1 MTSDYF
7 GAILLRFDM
16 SREKK
21 RVQLFTRIDNILGSS
36 YDLSKVIRKIYQ
48 EIGKV
53 LDCSNFYIALYN
65 RDENIISFE
74 IYMINGKEVNEAP
87 RVLSKGMTEYVIKTK
102 KSVRINSNLKQFC
115 RKIGVKPHG
124 RNARSWLGVPMIY
137 KNNVEGVMTIQ
148 DYEHNNA
155 YTEEDEYL
163 LNRIAARAAVVVA
176 NTRLIEEE
184 VKRAKEL
191 KVMNKIAHQ
200 LTKSLDIG
208 DICESVTKYILQH
221 FSNFNVSIFLIE
233 KNVVILTK
241 LSKGFQDEVPG
252 DLKLKLGQSIVG
264 TVAQAGKKI
273 VVNDVFKEKL
283 YRGYGRTSTKSEFT
297 LPLKVGRKMIGVL
310 DIECDELN
318 AFNSNTIRILELIAD
333 CLSVALHNA
342 HLYEQ
347 AKNSAKE
354 LTVSFT
360 IAKSLISTLELDD
373 VLNTILKVIRDTFG
387 YAHIAILLI
396 EGNELYI
403 KAAHGYGTRVFKK
416 VKLKIGEHG
425 ICGHVAS
432 TGELYYAPDVLKVP
446 FYHMF
451 RKSIKSEAAIPL
463 KIKGEAIGVLDIES
477 DKLDAF
483 TEKDLRMFSVFAS
496 QAAIAIEN
504 ARLYD
509 QTKEFSLTDALT
521 RIANRRHFNLMLDNE
536 LKKARGYSRQLSL
549 AMIDL
554 DDFKSF
560 NDRFG
565 HVAGDKMLIH
575 IVDTLKRNLRDTD
588 FVARYGGEEFVVI
601 FPETGHPLAS
611 KVSERLRS
619 AVEGKQLKIKGRRGK
634 KMTISIGIATYP
646 GNTETSVELIQI
658 ADRALYRAK
667 RLGKNRVE
675 SA

>member
-1 MTSDYF
+1 
-7 GAILLRFDM
+7 M

-21 RVQLFTRIDNILGSS
+21 RGQLFVRIDNILGSS

-74 IYMINGKEVNEAP
+74 IYKINGVEEDVAP
-87 RVLSKGMTEYVIKTK
+87 RVLSKGMTEYVIRTK

-115 RKIGVKPHG
+115 RKIGVKPLG

-137 KNNVEGVMTIQ
+137 KNNVEGVITVQ
-148 DYEHNNA
+148 NYKHNNV

-163 LNRIAARAAVVVA
+163 LNRIAARAAIVVA

-191 KVMNKIAHQ
+191 EVMNKIAHQ
-200 LTKSLDIG
+200 LTKSLDIEK
-208 DICESVTKYILQH
+208 ICENVTKSILQH
-221 FSNFNVSIFLIE
+221 FSNFNVSIFLVE
-233 KNVVILTK
+233 KNVVILRK
-241 LSKGFQDEVPG
+241 LAKGFRDEVPR

-273 VVNDVFKEKL
+273 VANDVSKEKL
-283 YRGYGRTSTKSEFT
+283 YRAYGQISTKSEFA

-347 AKNSAKE
+347 AKDNAKE

-373 VLNTILKVIRDTFG
+373 VLDTILKVIRNTFG
-387 YAHIAILLI
+387 YANIAILLI
-396 EGNELYI
+396 KGKELYV
-403 KAAHGYGTRVFKK
+403 KAAHGYTSGIYKK
-416 VKLKIGEHG
+416 VRLKIGEQG
-425 ICGHVAS
+425 ICGHVAW
-432 TGELYYAPDVLKVP
+432 TGELHYAPDVSKVP
-446 FYHMF
+446 FYHMLK
-451 RKSIKSEAAIPL
+451 KSTKSEAAVPL
-463 KIKGEAIGVLDIES
+463 KIKGEVIGVLDIES
-477 DKLDAF
+477 DKLAAF
-483 TEKDLRMFSVFAS
+483 TEKDLHMFSVFAS

-509 QTKEFSLTDALT
+509 QTKELSLTDALT
-521 RIANRRHFNLMLDNE
+521 TIANRRHFNLMLDNE

-601 FPETGHPLAS
+601 FPETSHPLAL
-611 KVSERLRS
+611 KVSERLRF
-619 AVEGKQLKIKGRRGK
+619 AVEGKQLTKKGRDRK
-634 KMTISIGIATYP
+634 RMTISIGVATYP
-646 GNTETSVELIQI
+646 SNAETQVELIQI